1 MFFSSARDSI
11 NEIKESFSKESLLG
25 SFLFFLVLSSW
36 YVLRPVRNEMAVA
49 NVDDLPYLLAAGA
62 IAMLLINPIYSLVVS
77 KTNLR
82 KIVIYCYSFLIVN
95 LLIFLSTWKFLG
107 IGDSVWIGRIF
118 YVWCNVY
125 SFFVVSIFWVVII
138 NIFRN
143 SKTRSFYGV
152 IMAGGSLGAIFG
164 SEISKRF
171 SNSFD
176 VYGLEFFTLSAA
188 ILLFFAMLLAMNIT
202 RSKMNEKILDKNSVG
217 GGSLDSIKN
226 SIQSEEIRN
235 IAAYV
240 WMWTCLMT
248 IQWITAINIIE
259 EWSSDSQQRISFFA
273 TIEQIVSPLTLLIQL
288 FLTNII
294 IRKVGIKN
302 IMILYGFL
310 FLIAYLLYGFF
321 PSIVA
326 VAIVTVFLRV
336 FEYGFNKPTR
346 EIIYSTLKQND
357 RYKSSVLIDTFVSR
371 FGDLT
376 GSALIKLA
384 GFTTITF
391 NALPLMALP
400 IAGYLSFLGMRI
412 SKENKIKDL

>member
-62 IAMLLINPIYSLVVS
+62 VAMLLINPIYSWVVS

-107 IGDSVWIGRIF
+107 IGDSVWVGRIF

-176 VYGLEFFTLSAA
+176 EYGLEFFTLSAA

-202 RSKMNEKILDKNSVG
+202 RSKMNEKILEKNSVG

-226 SIQSEEIRN
+226 SIKSEEIRN
-235 IAAYV
+235 IAGYV

-259 EWSSDSQQRISFFA
+259 DWSSDSQQRISFFA

-391 NALPLMALP
+391 NSLPLMALP

-412 SKENKIKDL
+412 SKENKIRDL

>member
-62 IAMLLINPIYSLVVS
+62 IAMLLINPIYSWVVS

-107 IGDSVWIGRIF
+107 IGDSVWVGRIF

-125 SFFVVSIFWVVII
+125 SFFVVSIFWVVLI

-176 VYGLEFFTLSAA
+176 EYGLEFFTLSAA

-302 IMILYGFL
+302 IMIIYGFL

-391 NALPLMALP
+391 NSLPLMALP

-412 SKENKIKDL
+412 SKENKIRDL

>member
-1 MFFSSARDSI
+1 MFFFSARDSI

-62 IAMLLINPIYSLVVS
+62 IAMLLINPIYSWVVS

-107 IGDSVWIGRIF
+107 IGDSVWVGRIF

-176 VYGLEFFTLSAA
+176 EYGLEFFTLSAA

-391 NALPLMALP
+391 NSLPLMALP

-412 SKENKIKDL
+412 SKENKIRDL

>member
-107 IGDSVWIGRIF
+107 IGDSVWVGRIF

-176 VYGLEFFTLSAA
+176 EYGLEFFTLSAA

-391 NALPLMALP
+391 NSLPLMALP

-412 SKENKIKDL
+412 SKENKIRDL

>member
-1 MFFSSARDSI
+1 
-11 NEIKESFSKESLLG
+11 
-25 SFLFFLVLSSW
+25 
-36 YVLRPVRNEMAVA
+36 LRPVRNEMAVA

-62 IAMLLINPIYSLVVS
+62 VAMLLINPIYSWVVS

-107 IGDSVWIGRIF
+107 IGDSVWVGRIF

-176 VYGLEFFTLSAA
+176 EYGLEFFTLSAA

-391 NALPLMALP
+391 NSLPLMALP

-412 SKENKIKDL
+412 SKENKIRDL

>member
-1 MFFSSARDSI
+1 MFFSFSRDSI

-107 IGDSVWIGRIF
+107 IGDPVWVGRIF

-226 SIQSEEIRN
+226 SIQFEEIRN

-321 PSIVA
+321 PSIFA

>member
-62 IAMLLINPIYSLVVS
+62 IAMLLINPIYSWVVS

-107 IGDSVWIGRIF
+107 IGDSVWVGRVF

-176 VYGLEFFTLSAA
+176 EYGLEFFTLSAA

-391 NALPLMALP
+391 NSLPLMALP

-412 SKENKIKDL
+412 SKENKIRDL

>member
-62 IAMLLINPIYSLVVS
+62 VAMLLINPIYSWVVS

-107 IGDSVWIGRIF
+107 IGDSVWVGRIF

-143 SKTRSFYGV
+143 SKTRSLYVV

-176 VYGLEFFTLSAA
+176 EYGLEFFTLSAA

-302 IMILYGFL
+302 IMIIYGFL

-391 NALPLMALP
+391 NSLPLMALP

-412 SKENKIKDL
+412 SKENKIRDL

>member
-49 NVDDLPYLLAAGA
+49 NVDDLPYLLASGA
-62 IAMLLINPIYSLVVS
+62 IAMLLINPIYSWVVS

-107 IGDSVWIGRIF
+107 IGDSVWVGRVF

-176 VYGLEFFTLSAA
+176 EYGLEFFTLSAA

-202 RSKMNEKILDKNSVG
+202 RSKMNDKILDKNSVG

-326 VAIVTVFLRV
+326 VATVTVFLRV

-391 NALPLMALP
+391 NSLPLMALP

-412 SKENKIKDL
+412 SKENKIRDL

>member
-62 IAMLLINPIYSLVVS
+62 VAMLLINPIYSWVVS

-107 IGDSVWIGRIF
+107 IGDSVWVGRIF

-143 SKTRSFYGV
+143 SKTRSLYVV

-176 VYGLEFFTLSAA
+176 EYGLEFFTLSAA

-391 NALPLMALP
+391 NSLPLMALP

-412 SKENKIKDL
+412 SKENKIRDL

>member
-62 IAMLLINPIYSLVVS
+62 IAMLLINPIYSWVVS

-107 IGDSVWIGRIF
+107 IGDSVWVGRIF

-176 VYGLEFFTLSAA
+176 EYGLEFFTLSAA

-294 IRKVGIKN
+294 IRKIGIKN

-391 NALPLMALP
+391 NSLPLMALP

-412 SKENKIKDL
+412 SKENKIRDL

>member
-1 MFFSSARDSI
+1 MFFSSSRDLI

-62 IAMLLINPIYSLVVS
+62 IAMLLINPIYSWVVS

-107 IGDSVWIGRIF
+107 IGDSVWVGRIF

-171 SNSFD
+171 SNSFE

-188 ILLFFAMLLAMNIT
+188 ILLFFAMLLAMSIT

-226 SIQSEEIRN
+226 SIKSEEIRN
-235 IAAYV
+235 IASYV

-391 NALPLMALP
+391 NSLPLMALP

-412 SKENKIKDL
+412 SKENKIRDL

>member
-1 MFFSSARDSI
+1 
-11 NEIKESFSKESLLG
+11 
-25 SFLFFLVLSSW
+25 
-36 YVLRPVRNEMAVA
+36 MAVA

-62 IAMLLINPIYSLVVS
+62 IAMLLINPIYSWVVS

-107 IGDSVWIGRIF
+107 IGDSVWVGRIF

-176 VYGLEFFTLSAA
+176 EYGLEFFTLSAA

-202 RSKMNEKILDKNSVG
+202 RSKMTEKILDKNSVG

-391 NALPLMALP
+391 NSLPLMALP

-412 SKENKIKDL
+412 SKENKIRDL

>member
-62 IAMLLINPIYSLVVS
+62 IAMLLINPIYSWVVS

-107 IGDSVWIGRIF
+107 IGDSVWVGRIF

-302 IMILYGFL
+302 IMMLYGFL

-391 NALPLMALP
+391 NSLPLMALP

-412 SKENKIKDL
+412 SKENKIRDL

>member
-62 IAMLLINPIYSLVVS
+62 IAMLLINPIYSWVVS

-107 IGDSVWIGRIF
+107 IGDSVWVGRIF

-176 VYGLEFFTLSAA
+176 EYGLEFFTLSAA

-202 RSKMNEKILDKNSVG
+202 RSKMTEKILDKNSVG
-217 GGSLDSIKN
+217 GVSLDSIKN

-391 NALPLMALP
+391 NSLPLMALP

-412 SKENKIKDL
+412 SKENKIRDL

>member
-62 IAMLLINPIYSLVVS
+62 IAMLLINPIYSWVVS

-107 IGDSVWIGRIF
+107 IGDSVWVGRIF

-176 VYGLEFFTLSAA
+176 EYGLEFFTLSAA

-202 RSKMNEKILDKNSVG
+202 RSKMNEKILEKNSVG

-391 NALPLMALP
+391 NSLPLMALP

-412 SKENKIKDL
+412 SKENKIRDL

>member
-62 IAMLLINPIYSLVVS
+62 IAMLLINPIYSWVVS

-82 KIVIYCYSFLIVN
+82 KIVIYCYSFLIIN

-107 IGDSVWIGRIF
+107 IGDSVWVGRIF

-176 VYGLEFFTLSAA
+176 EYGLEFFTLSAA

-202 RSKMNEKILDKNSVG
+202 RSKMTEKILDKNSVG

-391 NALPLMALP
+391 NSLPLMALP

-412 SKENKIKDL
+412 SKENKIRDL

>member
-1 MFFSSARDSI
+1 MNLKVLKESSHVIKGSFSS
-11 NEIKESFSKESLLG
+11 ESLLS

-62 IAMLLINPIYSLVVS
+62 IAMLVINPIYSAIVS

-82 KIVIYCYSFLIVN
+82 NIVFYCYSFLILN
-95 LLIFLSTWKFLG
+95 LIAFLSLWKFSD
-107 IGDSVWIGRIF
+107 IGESMWVGRVF

-164 SEISKRF
+164 SGISKRF
-171 SNSFD
+171 SNSFNEF
-176 VYGLEFFTLSAA
+176 GLEFFTLSAA
-188 ILLFFAMLLAMNIT
+188 VLLFFAMILAMNIT
-202 RSKMNEKILDKNSVG
+202 KHNITQKIVDDKRIG

-226 SIQSEEIRN
+226 SLKESEIRN
-235 IAAYV
+235 IGTYV
-240 WMWTCLMT
+240 WIWTCLMT
-248 IQWITAINIIE
+248 IQWITAINIIDD
-259 EWSSDSQQRISFFA
+259 WSSDPQQRIAFFA
-273 TIEQIVSPLTLLIQL
+273 TLEQIVSPLTLCIQL
-288 FLTNII
+288 LFTNFLIKKI
-294 IRKVGIKN
+294 GIKN
-302 IMILYGFL
+302 IMPAYGVI
-310 FLIAYLLYGFF
+310 FLIAYLIYGLA

-326 VAIVTVFLRV
+326 VAIVTVFCRV
-336 FEYGFNKPTR
+336 FEYGLNKPSREMIFSTFNK
-346 EIIYSTLKQND
+346 ND
-357 RYKSSVLIDTFVSR
+357 RYKSSVLIDTFVTR

-384 GFTTITF
+384 GVTTIAA

-400 IAGYLSFLGMRI
+400 IAGYLSYLGIKI
-412 SKENKIKDL
+412 SNKDKIKDL

>member
-1 MFFSSARDSI
+1 MF
-11 NEIKESFSKESLLG
+11 
-25 SFLFFLVLSSW
+25 
-36 YVLRPVRNEMAVA
+36 
-49 NVDDLPYLLAAGA
+49 NVK
-62 IAMLLINPIYSLVVS
+62 V
-77 KTNLR
+77 T
-82 KIVIYCYSFLIVN
+82 
-95 LLIFLSTWKFLG
+95 T
-107 IGDSVWIGRIF
+107 
-118 YVWCNVY
+118 
-125 SFFVVSIFWVVII
+125 
-138 NIFRN
+138 
-143 SKTRSFYGV
+143 
-152 IMAGGSLGAIFG
+152 
-164 SEISKRF
+164 EISKRF

-176 VYGLEFFTLSAA
+176 EYGLEFFTLSAA

-391 NALPLMALP
+391 NSLPLMALP

-412 SKENKIKDL
+412 SKENKIRDL

>member
-1 MFFSSARDSI
+1 MFFSSSRDSI

-62 IAMLLINPIYSLVVS
+62 IAMLLINPIYSWIVS

-82 KIVIYCYSFLIVN
+82 KIVMYCYSFLIVN

-107 IGDSVWIGRIF
+107 IGDSVWVGRIF

-176 VYGLEFFTLSAA
+176 EYGLEFFTLSAA

-226 SIQSEEIRN
+226 SIKSEEIRN
-235 IAAYV
+235 IASYV

-346 EIIYSTLKQND
+346 EIIYSTLKRND

-384 GFTTITF
+384 GFTSITF

>member
-62 IAMLLINPIYSLVVS
+62 IAMLLINPIYSWVVS

-107 IGDSVWIGRIF
+107 IGDSVWVGRIF

-176 VYGLEFFTLSAA
+176 EYGLEFFTLSAS

-391 NALPLMALP
+391 NSLPLMALP

-412 SKENKIKDL
+412 SKENKIRDL

>member
-62 IAMLLINPIYSLVVS
+62 IAMLLINPIYSWVVS

-95 LLIFLSTWKFLG
+95 LLIFLSTWKFLD
-107 IGDSVWIGRIF
+107 IGDSVWVGRIF

-176 VYGLEFFTLSAA
+176 EYGLEFFTLSAA

-391 NALPLMALP
+391 NSLPLMALP

-412 SKENKIKDL
+412 SKENKIRDL

>member
-1 MFFSSARDSI
+1 MFLSYLKKISL
-11 NEIKESFSKESLLG
+11 NIKATFSKESLIG
-25 SFLFFLVLSSW
+25 ASLFFLVLSSW

-62 IAMLLINPIYSLVVS
+62 IAMLLINPIYSWVVS
-77 KTNLR
+77 KTNLT
-82 KIVIYCYSFLIVN
+82 KIVFYCYSFLILN
-95 LLIFLSTWKFLG
+95 LMFFLSTWKFLG
-107 IGDSVWIGRIF
+107 IGESVWVGRVF

-188 ILLFFAMLLAMNIT
+188 ILLFFAMLLAMSIT

-226 SIQSEEIRN
+226 SIKSEEIRN
-235 IAAYV
+235 IASYV

-302 IMILYGFL
+302 IMVLYGFL

>member
-49 NVDDLPYLLAAGA
+49 NVDDLPFLLAAGA
-62 IAMLLINPIYSLVVS
+62 IAMLLINPIYSWVVS

-107 IGDSVWIGRIF
+107 IGDSVWVGRIF

-176 VYGLEFFTLSAA
+176 EYGLEFFTLSAA

-391 NALPLMALP
+391 NSLPLMALP

-412 SKENKIKDL
+412 SKENKIRDL

>member
-1 MFFSSARDSI
+1 MFFSSASDSI

-62 IAMLLINPIYSLVVS
+62 IAMLLINPIYSWVVS

-107 IGDSVWIGRIF
+107 IGDSVWVGRIF

-176 VYGLEFFTLSAA
+176 EYGLEFFTLSAA

-235 IAAYV
+235 IATYV

-391 NALPLMALP
+391 NVLPLMALP
-400 IAGYLSFLGMRI
+400 IAGYLSFLGMSI

>member
-107 IGDSVWIGRIF
+107 IGDSVWVGRIF

>member
-62 IAMLLINPIYSLVVS
+62 IAMLLINPIYSWVVS

-107 IGDSVWIGRIF
+107 IGDSVWVGRIF

-171 SNSFD
+171 SNSFEA
-176 VYGLEFFTLSAA
+176 YGLEFFTLSAA
-188 ILLFFAMLLAMNIT
+188 ILLFFAMLLAMSIT

-226 SIQSEEIRN
+226 SIKSEEIRN
-235 IAAYV
+235 IASYV

-391 NALPLMALP
+391 NLLPLMALP

>member
-62 IAMLLINPIYSLVVS
+62 IAMLLINPIYSWVVS

-107 IGDSVWIGRIF
+107 IGDSVWGGRIF

-176 VYGLEFFTLSAA
+176 EYGLEFFTLSAA

-391 NALPLMALP
+391 NSLPLMALP

-412 SKENKIKDL
+412 SKENKIRDL

>member
-62 IAMLLINPIYSLVVS
+62 IAMLLINPIYSWVVS

-107 IGDSVWIGRIF
+107 IGDSVWVGRIF

-176 VYGLEFFTLSAA
+176 EYGLEFFTLSAA

-391 NALPLMALP
+391 NSLPLMALP
-400 IAGYLSFLGMRI
+400 IAGYLSFIGMRI
-412 SKENKIKDL
+412 SKENKIRDL

>member
-62 IAMLLINPIYSLVVS
+62 IAMLLINPIYSWVVS

-95 LLIFLSTWKFLG
+95 LLIFLSAWKFLG
-107 IGDSVWIGRIF
+107 IGDSVWVGRIF

-176 VYGLEFFTLSAA
+176 EYGLEFFTLSAA

-391 NALPLMALP
+391 NSLPLMALP

-412 SKENKIKDL
+412 SKEKKIRDL

>member
-107 IGDSVWIGRIF
+107 IGDSVWVGRIF

-176 VYGLEFFTLSAA
+176 EYGLEFFTFSAA

-391 NALPLMALP
+391 NSLPLMALP

-412 SKENKIKDL
+412 SKENKIRDL

>member
-1 MFFSSARDSI
+1 MFFTSARDSI

-62 IAMLLINPIYSLVVS
+62 IAMLLINPIYSWVVS

-107 IGDSVWIGRIF
+107 IGDSVWVGRIF

-176 VYGLEFFTLSAA
+176 EYGLEFFTLSAA

-202 RSKMNEKILDKNSVG
+202 RSKMTEKILDKNSVG

-273 TIEQIVSPLTLLIQL
+273 TIEQIVSPLTFLIQL

-391 NALPLMALP
+391 NSLPLMALP

-412 SKENKIKDL
+412 SKENKIRDL

>member
-62 IAMLLINPIYSLVVS
+62 IAMLLINPIYSWVVS

-82 KIVIYCYSFLIVN
+82 KIVIYCYSFLIIN

-107 IGDSVWIGRIF
+107 IGDSVWVGRIF

-125 SFFVVSIFWVVII
+125 SFFVVSIFWVLII

-176 VYGLEFFTLSAA
+176 EYGLEFFTLSAA

-391 NALPLMALP
+391 NSLPLMALP

-412 SKENKIKDL
+412 SKENKIRDL

>member
-62 IAMLLINPIYSLVVS
+62 IAMLLINPIYSWVVS

-82 KIVIYCYSFLIVN
+82 KIIIYCYSFLIVN

-107 IGDSVWIGRIF
+107 IGDSVWVGRIF

-176 VYGLEFFTLSAA
+176 EYGLEFFTLSAA

-302 IMILYGFL
+302 IMIIYGFL

-391 NALPLMALP
+391 NSLPLMALP

-412 SKENKIKDL
+412 SKENKIRDL